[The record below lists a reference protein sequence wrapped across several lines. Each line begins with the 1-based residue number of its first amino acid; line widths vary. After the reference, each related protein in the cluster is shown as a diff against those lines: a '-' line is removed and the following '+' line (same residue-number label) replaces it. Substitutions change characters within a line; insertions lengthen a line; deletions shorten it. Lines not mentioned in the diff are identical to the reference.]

1 MWSVTIVRGQSG
13 ADHVAWGNATRC
25 ASRLPAAVEPR
36 FLRYAWSRCRSAF
49 ACTTGLSSIS
59 RVPCRHTPP
68 VACDCAALDFDQRDA
83 VAGPADEQIDLTL
96 VRAVV
101 QPDRVEQHSL
111 VGQLLA

>member
-1 MWSVTIVRGQSG
+1 
-13 ADHVAWGNATRC
+13 
-25 ASRLPAAVEPR
+25 
-36 FLRYAWSRCRSAF
+36 
-49 ACTTGLSSIS
+49 
-59 RVPCRHTPP
+59 
-68 VACDCAALDFDQRDA
+68 